1 MSWLEGLSNDL
12 ISISCKRAQ
21 QTSRSQV
28 FSPVED
34 AFDEIAATL
43 LNLERQ
49 LCRAFL
55 FRTHLARLKRIEV
68 SGAHPSWLWGRRAT
82 CLSDLLVGE
91 ASPVHRGNRTE
102 GNEDNEGFSSLGRT
116 EPLLPLLSSV

>member
-1 MSWLEGLSNDL
+1 VQASAANVPLTG
-12 ISISCKRAQ
+12 
-21 QTSRSQV
+21 

-55 FRTHLARLKRIEV
+55 FSPGYFISTHAF
-68 SGAHPSWLWGRRAT
+68 G
-82 CLSDLLVGE
+82 D
-91 ASPVHRGNRTE
+91 E
-102 GNEDNEGFSSLGRT
+102 GDEETRPTHEKDEMT
-116 EPLLPLLSSV
+116 PKQAA